1 MRRIVI
7 LLFLTVSICSNSY
20 AQVIG
25 RMLNDEQYGARV
37 KLVDEFFD
45 RFNGIEDRPDINKD
59 DSDYHLK
66 RLLVLFNGKMF
77 KSLTDST
84 FIAAKEFI
92 ETINR
97 DTTKL
102 NYTDSLWFANA
113 TCHGKFKG
121 KDVVFTLY
129 LTVEHRKS
137 NMYKWVISKAEGDI
151 FSLRPSKESE
161 KIMMMPD
168 DHETNFL
175 SLHRIT
181 NEKDDLISNY
191 TRKSHYVD
199 ETSVFLSYVYNG
211 WLNID
216 YVSDLSFTFLQVP
229 GYEFSIKEFERE
241 GNNVGWLIYRFNKL
255 SEEQKKNK
263 IRFIYE

>member
-1 MRRIVI
+1 
-7 LLFLTVSICSNSY
+7 
-20 AQVIG
+20 
-25 RMLNDEQYGARV
+25 
-37 KLVDEFFD
+37 
-45 RFNGIEDRPDINKD
+45 
-59 DSDYHLK
+59 
-66 RLLVLFNGKMF
+66 
-77 KSLTDST
+77 
-84 FIAAKEFI
+84 
-92 ETINR
+92 
-97 DTTKL
+97 
-102 NYTDSLWFANA
+102 
-113 TCHGKFKG
+113 
-121 KDVVFTLY
+121 
-129 LTVEHRKS
+129 
-137 NMYKWVISKAEGDI
+137 MYKWVISKAQGDI
-151 FSLRPSKESE
+151 FSLKPSKESE

-191 TRKSHYVD
+191 TCKSHYVD

-211 WLNID
+211 LLNID

>member
-1 MRRIVI
+1 MII
-7 LLFLTVSICSNSY
+7 SFGFNTY
-20 AQVIG
+20 AQIIG
-25 RMLNDEQYGARV
+25 SMLNDEQYGARV
-37 KLVDEFFD
+37 KLVDEFLD
-45 RFNGIEDRPDINKD
+45 RFNGIEDRPDINKN
-59 DSDYHLK
+59 DSDYHFK

-77 KSLTDST
+77 NSLTDST

-92 ETINR
+92 ETINKN
-97 DTTKL
+97 TVKL
-102 NYTDSLWFANA
+102 DYTDSLWYANA

-121 KDVVFTLY
+121 KEVVFTLY

-151 FSLRPSKESE
+151 FSLKPSKESE

-191 TRKSHYVD
+191 IRKDHLVD
-199 ETSVFLSYVYNG
+199 KTSVFLSYVYNG

-241 GNNVGWLIYRFNKL
+241 GNNVGWLISGFNIL
-255 SEEQKKNK
+255 SEEQKRNK
-263 IRFIYE
+263 IKFIYE

>member
-1 MRRIVI
+1 MKRIVI
-7 LLFLTVSICSNSY
+7 LSFLIICICSISY
-20 AQVIG
+20 AQIVG
-25 RMLNDEQYGARV
+25 NMLNDEQYSSRV
-37 KLVDEFFD
+37 KLVDEFLD

-77 KSLTDST
+77 KSPTDST

-97 DTTKL
+97 DTTKI

-191 TRKSHYVD
+191 IRKNHSVD
-199 ETSVFLSYVYNG
+199 KTSVFLSYIYNG

-241 GNNVGWLIYRFNKL
+241 GNNVGWLICSFNKL
-255 SEEQKKNK
+255 TEKQKKEK
-263 IRFIYE
+263 IKFVYE

>member
-1 MRRIVI
+1 MKRVII
-7 LLFLTVSICSNSY
+7 LLFLIISFGFNTY
-20 AQVIG
+20 AQIIG
-25 RMLNDEQYGARV
+25 SMLNDEQYGARV
-37 KLVDEFFD
+37 KLVDEFLD
-45 RFNGIEDRPDINKD
+45 RFNGIEDRPDINKN
-59 DSDYHLK
+59 DSDYHFK

-77 KSLTDST
+77 NSLTDST

-92 ETINR
+92 ETINKN
-97 DTTKL
+97 TVKL
-102 NYTDSLWFANA
+102 DYTDSLWYANA

-121 KDVVFTLY
+121 KEVVFTLY

-151 FSLRPSKESE
+151 FSLKPSKESE

-191 TRKSHYVD
+191 IRKDHLVD
-199 ETSVFLSYVYNG
+199 KTSVFLSYVYNG

-241 GNNVGWLIYRFNKL
+241 GNNVGWLISGFNIL
-255 SEEQKKNK
+255 SEEQKRNK
-263 IRFIYE
+263 IKFIYE

>member
-1 MRRIVI
+1 
-7 LLFLTVSICSNSY
+7 
-20 AQVIG
+20 
-25 RMLNDEQYGARV
+25 MLNDEQYGARV

-45 RFNGIEDRPDINKD
+45 RFNGLEDRPDIDKND
-59 DSDYHLK
+59 PDYHFK

-77 KSLTDST
+77 TSFTDST

-92 ETINR
+92 ETINK
-97 DTTKL
+97 DSVKL
-102 NYTDSLWFANA
+102 NYADKQWYANA

-151 FSLRPSKESE
+151 FSLSPSKKSE

-181 NEKDDLISNY
+181 NENDDLISNY
-191 TRKSHYVD
+191 TRKNHSVD

-211 WLNID
+211 LLNID
-216 YVSDLSFTFLQVP
+216 YVSDLNFTFLQVP

-241 GNNVGWLIYRFNKL
+241 GYNVGWLICSFNKL
-255 SEEQKKNK
+255 TEKQKKDK
-263 IRFIYE
+263 IKLVYE